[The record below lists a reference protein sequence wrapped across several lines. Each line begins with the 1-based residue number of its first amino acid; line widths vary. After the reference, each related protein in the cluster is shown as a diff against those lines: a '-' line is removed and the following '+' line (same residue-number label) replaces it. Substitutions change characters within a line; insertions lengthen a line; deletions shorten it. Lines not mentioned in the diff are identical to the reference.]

1 MQRGIRLQS
10 EDARQRRGRMSAAAE
25 EPLGEAVASNDTAI
39 LLGLLDAVDAN
50 ASISQR
56 SLASEL
62 GIALGMTN
70 AYVRRC
76 IRRGLVKVRQAPANR
91 YAYYLTPKG
100 FAEKSRLTASFLSRS
115 FEFYRSARKQ
125 CDELLVE
132 AAGRGWKRI
141 ALYGEG
147 DLTEIAVLCAMGHP
161 LAIAGV
167 VAASA
172 RDGVQF
178 LNLPMATTLA
188 ALGDV
193 DGVLFTEL
201 QRPQSHF
208 DALRAQMAADRILV
222 PALLKVRAPAPAA
235 LRAAMAE

>member
-1 MQRGIRLQS
+1 
-10 EDARQRRGRMSAAAE
+10 MSGGAPESLGEGPAGG
-25 EPLGEAVASNDTAI
+25 PVGEAVASNDTAI

-125 CDELLVE
+125 CDELLAL
-132 AAGRGWKRI
+132 AAARGWKRI
-141 ALYGEG
+141 ALYGTG

-161 LAIAGV
+161 VTVAGV
-167 VAASA
+167 VASSA
-172 RDGVQF
+172 RDGALF
-178 LNLPMATTLA
+178 LKLPMAPTLA
-188 ALGDV
+188 ALGEV

-201 QRPQSHF
+201 QRPQAHL
-208 DALRAQMAADRILV
+208 DALRGQVAADRVLV
-222 PALLKVRAPAPAA
+222 PALLKLRAPAP
-235 LRAAMAE
+235 RAPVVE